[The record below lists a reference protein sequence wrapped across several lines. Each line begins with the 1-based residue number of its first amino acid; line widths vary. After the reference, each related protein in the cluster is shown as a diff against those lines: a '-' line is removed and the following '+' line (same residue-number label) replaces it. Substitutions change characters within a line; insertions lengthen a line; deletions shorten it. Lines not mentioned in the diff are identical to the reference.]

1 MRLKF
6 IFFINLI
13 FLSAFSQS
21 NNVQIK
27 IHNNFIKKDTVNLLV
42 VEVINNSDQP
52 ILFPMDKES
61 VGIYTGEK
69 DIEYNNGLTSIIPF
83 INCVDTLSK
92 EQKVCLGEYTHD
104 FNLDYLDFKN
114 KEYETKREKT
124 LKFWKS
130 KGIKLSENETLDLDF
145 IFENLN
151 FIDAKDSMI
160 YYVTLDLRSFAIK
173 YDIGDF
179 NQGIFINNKNHIFN
193 FELNLDSSYL
203 SKFSKFLENKK
214 MIKFP
219 IYSEKVTSN
228 YVGIE

>member
-1 MRLKF
+1 
-6 IFFINLI
+6 
-13 FLSAFSQS
+13 
-21 NNVQIK
+21 
-27 IHNNFIKKDTVNLLV
+27 
-42 VEVINNSDQP
+42 
-52 ILFPMDKES
+52 
-61 VGIYTGEK
+61 
-69 DIEYNNGLTSIIPF
+69 
-83 INCVDTLSK
+83 
-92 EQKVCLGEYTHD
+92 
-104 FNLDYLDFKN
+104 
-114 KEYETKREKT
+114 
-124 LKFWKS
+124 
-130 KGIKLSENETLDLDF
+130 
-145 IFENLN
+145 
-151 FIDAKDSMI
+151 MI

>member
-21 NNVQIK
+21 KNVQIK
-27 IHNNFIKKDTVNLLV
+27 IHNNFIKKDTLNLLV

-69 DIEYNNGLTSIIPF
+69 DIVYNNYLTSIIPF
-83 INCVDTLSK
+83 INCIDTLSK
-92 EQKVCLGEYTHD
+92 KQKVCIGEYPLD
-104 FNLDYLDFKN
+104 LNLDYIDFKN
-114 KEYETKREKT
+114 KEYETKKEKV
-124 LKFWKS
+124 LIFWKR
-130 KGIKLSENETLDLDF
+130 KGVKLSEKELLDLDF

-151 FIDAKDSMI
+151 FIHAKESMF
-160 YYVTLDLRSFAIK
+160 YYLPLDLRSFDIK

-179 NQGIFINNKNHIFN
+179 NQGVFIYNKNHIFN
-193 FELNLDSSYL
+193 FQLNLDSSYL
-203 SKFSKFLENKK
+203 SRFSKVLEDKK

>member
-124 LKFWKS
+124 LKFW
-130 KGIKLSENETLDLDF
+130 
-145 IFENLN
+145 
-151 FIDAKDSMI
+151 
-160 YYVTLDLRSFAIK
+160 
-173 YDIGDF
+173 
-179 NQGIFINNKNHIFN
+179 
-193 FELNLDSSYL
+193 
-203 SKFSKFLENKK
+203 
-214 MIKFP
+214 
-219 IYSEKVTSN
+219 
-228 YVGIE
+228 